1 MTTKIEDLMAHKS
14 NLEAVHQDIT
24 MQMAHKMNMEGAHKD
39 ITAEMD
45 HKRAMEKLHAE
56 LMEPT
61 NPSMFQQVKTFIAN
75 AANFLVGAVQFDAS
89 KMYGLFAA
97 VASFVKGI
105 FVTDHKALHQ
115 ETLNKAFAEFGEK
128 QVEMADKEVARVNKA
143 AVISELKTMA
153 DKEVARVN
161 KAAVI
166 SELEQATVKV
176 APVAM
181 PAKPVVVEPTPVVV
195 EPAPVAVMPTR
206 VVVEPAPVVVMPTP
220 VVVEPTPVAPSNS
233 QAVKVIAGVAAL
245 AGLAGLAYSHQD
257 ALFALTASTVA
268 ESVST
273 VVANTSSVIAN
284 NTPEAVKT
292 VAPVLGAAG
301 NFVST
306 LFQGVTEQCPADAA
320 EAAKTVCNIF
330 IRDGATSMT
339 CS

>member
-1 MTTKIEDLMAHKS
+1 
-14 NLEAVHQDIT
+14 
-24 MQMAHKMNMEGAHKD
+24 
-39 ITAEMD
+39 
-45 HKRAMEKLHAE
+45 
-56 LMEPT
+56 
-61 NPSMFQQVKTFIAN
+61 
-75 AANFLVGAVQFDAS
+75 
-89 KMYGLFAA
+89 
-97 VASFVKGI
+97 
-105 FVTDHKALHQ
+105 
-115 ETLNKAFAEFGEK
+115 
-128 QVEMADKEVARVNKA
+128 
-143 AVISELKTMA
+143 MA